1 MSKVPYSKPALTYTA
16 QLQQLKER
24 GLLVPNQAKALHLLE
39 AVSYYRLSGY
49 WYPLLA
55 DKEQHIFKADASFD
69 TAFSIY
75 KFDRELRM
83 LVLRELEKIEVAV
96 RAK

>member
-1 MSKVPYSKPALTYTA
+1 MSKVPYTKLALTYAA
-16 QLQQLKER
+16 QLQQLKDR

-55 DKEQHIFKADASFD
+55 DKEKHIFKANASFSSSP
-69 TAFSIY
+69 AIY
-75 KFDRELRM
+75 PDYFDGRGLG
-83 LVLRELEKIEVAV
+83 A
-96 RAK
+96 